1 MNKFK
6 VGDRVHWVL
15 DTEVT
20 AVVVEVFERAIR
32 VQFYGQ
38 DKPDALIWDD
48 SLFSLIEPEH
58 ETSNVELAI
67 ALVEDMTVEEFDDF
81 LDWIREE
88 TTC

>member
-6 VGDRVHWVL
+6 VGDRVHGVTN
-15 DTEVT
+15 TEVT

-32 VQFYGQ
+32 VQFDGQ
-38 DKPDALIWDD
+38 DKPDELIWDD
-48 SLFSLIEPEH
+48 SLFSLIEPEP
-58 ETSNVELAI
+58 SNLELAM
-67 ALVEDMTVEEFDDF
+67 ALVEDMTGEEFEEF